1 MNFLCPRCNDK
12 KETINYLYKC
22 SKADNDILMLQKIA
36 KDKLIKWIRKSEKFR
51 NIDEL
56 IEEIFFFF
64 KTTKQL
70 QHFTEAN
77 SNYYSNF
84 DDCKF

>member
-1 MNFLCPRCNDK
+1 
-12 KETINYLYKC
+12 
-22 SKADNDILMLQKIA
+22 MLQKIA
-36 KDKLIKWIRKSEKFR
+36 KDKLIKWIRKSGKFR

-56 IEEIFFFF
+56 IEEIFPFF

-70 QHFTEAN
+70 QRFTEEN

-84 DDCKF
+84 DNRKFRQEYIYIWIRILRKII

>member
-1 MNFLCPRCNDK
+1 
-12 KETINYLYKC
+12 
-22 SKADNDILMLQKIA
+22 MLQKIA

-56 IEEIFFFF
+56 IEEIFSFF

-70 QHFTEAN
+70 QRFTEAN

-84 DDCKF
+84 DDHKFR